1 MERYAVRGRL
11 LVGHQLEP
19 GAVVVEGRRIAEIL
33 RAPRA
38 GDLPD
43 PVMDADIV
51 APGLVD
57 LQVNG
62 AFGVEVGEDPAPL
75 RQLATRL
82 PETGVTAFL
91 PTVIT
96 SPAAAYR
103 RIFDAFDAFDAA
115 REVFGACPL
124 GLHLEG
130 PFLSSARPGAHRR
143 DLIEAAEPGLLDTLL
158 DGDALRLM
166 TLAPERP
173 GASERIRRLRERGV
187 VVSLG
192 HTDASWEEF
201 RVGADA
207 GATMATHLYNVMS
220 PFLHRAPGAIGAAL
234 TDDRL
239 AVGLIADGVHAH
251 PASVDLALRAKGVER
266 VALVTDA
273 MAAAGMNPG
282 TYALGSRR
290 VLVDETSARLE
301 DGRLA
306 GSILTLDQAVRN
318 VVRWTGTSPADA
330 LRMASE
336 VPARLLGLERVGRLV
351 VGFDAD
357 LVLFDGDLMVQATI
371 VKGQTAYRRE
381 AM

>member
-1 MERYAVRGRL
+1 MRRMERYAVRGRL

-19 GAVVVEGRRIAEIL
+19 GAVVVEGGRIAEIL
-33 RAPRA
+33 CAPRA
-38 GDLPD
+38 GDLPG

-62 AFGVEVGEDPAPL
+62 AFGVEVGEDPAAL

-103 RIFDAFDAFDAA
+103 RIFDAFDAA
-115 REVFGACPL
+115 REVSGACPL

-130 PFLSSARPGAHRR
+130 PFLSPTRPGAHRR

-201 RVGADA
+201 CAGADA

-234 TDDRL
+234 TDDRVT
-239 AVGLIADGVHAH
+239 VGLIVDGVHTH

-266 VALVTDA
+266 VVLVTDA

-282 TYALGSRR
+282 TYELGGRR

-306 GSILTLDQAVRN
+306 GSILTLDQAIRN

-357 LVLFDGDLMVQATI
+357 LALFDGDLRVQATI